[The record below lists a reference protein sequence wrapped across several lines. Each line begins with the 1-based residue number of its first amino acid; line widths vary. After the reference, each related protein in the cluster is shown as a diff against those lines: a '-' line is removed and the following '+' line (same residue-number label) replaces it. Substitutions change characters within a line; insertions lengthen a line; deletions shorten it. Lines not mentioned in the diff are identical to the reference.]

1 LKPDC
6 EQILTDSVIA
16 EGFGIDRNKIVEEAI
31 MKRYFWAVLVLLAF
45 FSQSHLFSFAHAASQ
60 PFITLSFGTFAPPGQ
75 KGSLPMQ
82 EWCKEVE
89 KRTNG
94 RVKMNYYPGGTLAQG
109 PWLYDAAMT
118 GIADVA
124 HCMLSYTRGTFPVS
138 EVIDLPLGGKSG
150 FIATKMMNDYYKNI
164 KPKEFDQVKI
174 LWMNGQGPT
183 IIHTQKPVIKLEDL
197 KGMKI
202 RTTGLGEKIITALG
216 GAAVSMPMAET
227 YDALQKGVVEGVL
240 CPIEALFN
248 WRLGEVVKYS
258 TESYGSSTSNCNA
271 ILMSRKKWNTLP
283 ADIQQIIEKINDEWV
298 DYNGKFWDQMDQEGR
313 EYTVKRG
320 NKVISLSKEESGRWA
335 ERVKP
340 LLNEYVNS
348 MKAKGLPGA
357 EALQFCTD
365 YIKANQK

>member
-1 LKPDC
+1 
-6 EQILTDSVIA
+6 
-16 EGFGIDRNKIVEEAI
+16 
-31 MKRYFWAVLVLLAF
+31 MKRHCTIGLVLLV
-45 FSQSHLFSFAHAASQ
+45 LFLMPYVLSSASAATQ
-60 PFITLSFGTFAPPGQ
+60 QVITLSFGTFAPPGQ

-94 RVKMNYYPGGTLAQG
+94 KVKINYYPGGTLAQG

-118 GIADVA
+118 GIADIA

-138 EVIDLPLGGKSG
+138 EVIDLPLGCKTGY
-150 FIATKMMNDYYKNI
+150 IATKLMNDYYKKL

-174 LWMNGQGPT
+174 FWMNGQGPT
-183 IIHTQKPVIKLEDL
+183 IINSQKPVNKLEDL

-258 TESYGSSTSNCNA
+258 TESYGSSTTNCNA
-271 ILMSRKKWNTLP
+271 ILMSKKKWDTLP
-283 ADIQQIIEKINDEWV
+283 ADVQQVMDKVSEEWIE
-298 DYNGKFWDQMDQEGR
+298 YNGKFWDQMDQEGR
-313 EYTVKRG
+313 EYTLKRG
-320 NKVISLSKEESGRWA
+320 NKIIPLSKEENARWA
-335 ERVKP
+335 EKVKP
-340 LLNEYVNS
+340 LLNDYVNS

-357 EALQFCTD
+357 EALQFCMD